1 MKNNVCRILIFVIL
15 FLLFQAGCVN
25 ADIGKESSQ
34 ASLMTDEYKN
44 NITKENKELTSN
56 LPYANESQ
64 IHTDS
69 AILYTN
75 NNSNKKNITV
85 CVNAGHGTSGG
96 ESVKTYC
103 HPNHTAKVTGGTTG
117 EGSIQAIAVSSGMDF
132 ADGTPERSAT
142 LREALIFKDVL
153 LSNGYNVLMI
163 REGDDIQLDNVAR
176 TVLANSY
183 ANCHIAI
190 HWDSTDWDKGA
201 FYMAVPKHDSAYLA
215 MEPVASTYQKSDT
228 LGESLIDGLR
238 SQGVKIFENGSM
250 QQDLTQT
257 SYSSVPSIDIELG
270 DKTSDISEENL
281 VKLAGG
287 LLLGV
292 SKYYNENDITLPS
305 GGGSSSGSST
315 QAKDKDSLIEKGIN
329 GIKQEILES
338 VDFIL
343 GCIDVLQ
350 NIIDRL
356 VTSDLGT
363 TKDATILYLS
373 GDIKSNQKI
382 NNYVDFKSETIEKPD
397 FTIDGTD
404 EGYTSST
411 PIPFIPVDVYS
422 VASNSVSN
430 LDINF
435 LTGRNNTKEHPADS
449 IWSNITKLI
458 NSVIHIV
465 IYLSAAFLFVSLIWH
480 GINVV
485 INAIAP
491 ERKAKHMGG
500 LIDFVKAMLMFV
512 GCIIIMALCI
522 FLSDQLISIIGLKK
536 VPKLPYTVSVE
547 TAKCSFNTNLTG
559 YVRYLSQV
567 TNFEKLGIK
576 ILYTFEYLGL
586 VIANTAVVITMVLRI
601 IWIIFLSIIGP
612 IIAAAYGLQFK
623 KVMGLN
629 YKDWIIKYLKW
640 STIPVIIA
648 LGYSIITRVL

>member
-1 MKNNVCRILIFVIL
+1 MKKNVCRILIFVIL

-96 ESVKTYC
+96 SNVKTYC
-103 HPNHTAKVTGGTTG
+103 HPDHTPKVTDGSTA
-117 EGSIQAIAVSSGMDF
+117 EGAIKATAVATGMDF
-132 ADGTPERSAT
+132 ADGTPEKEVT

-163 REGDDIQLDNVAR
+163 RESDDIQLDNIAR

-190 HWDSTDWDKGA
+190 HWDSSSSDKGA
-201 FYMAVPKHDSAYLA
+201 YYMAVPQINSYLA
-215 MEPVASTYQKSDT
+215 MKPVASIWQQSDK
-228 LGESLIDGLR
+228 LGDKLIEGLR
-238 SQGVKIFENGSM
+238 DQGVKIFENGSM
-250 QQDLTQT
+250 QMDLTQT

-281 VKLAGG
+281 IKLAGG

-292 SKYYNENDITLPS
+292 SKYYDENDITLPS
-305 GGGSSSGSST
+305 VSGSTSGSST
-315 QAKDKDSLIEKGIN
+315 PETDKDSLIDKAIN
-329 GIKQEILES
+329 GIKKDILGL

-343 GCIDVLQ
+343 GFIDGFQ
-350 NIIDRL
+350 NALDIL
-356 VTSDLGT
+356 VTADLGT
-363 TKDATILYLS
+363 IKDATILYS
-373 GDIKSNQKI
+373 SSNIKYNPKI
-382 NNYVDFKSETIEKPD
+382 NNYVDFKSEVIKNAD
-397 FTIDGTD
+397 FSIDGTD

-411 PIPFIPVDVYS
+411 LIPFIPVDIYS

-435 LTGRNNTKEHPADS
+435 LTGRNNTKEHPKDS

-522 FLSDQLISIIGLKK
+522 FLTDKLISYTGLKK

-547 TAKCSFNTNLTG
+547 TAKYSFNTNLTG

-567 TNFEKLGIK
+567 TNVDKLGTK
-576 ILYTFEYLGL
+576 ILYSFEYLGL
-586 VIANTAVVITMVLRI
+586 VIANTAVVITMFLRI
-601 IWIIFLSIIGP
+601 MWIIFLSIIGP

-648 LGYSIITRVL
+648 LGYSIITKVL

>member
-1 MKNNVCRILIFVIL
+1 VKKNVSRVLVFVIL
-15 FLLFQAGCVN
+15 FLLFQTGCVN

-34 ASLMTDEYKN
+34 ASLMTDEYKK
-44 NITKENKELTSN
+44 NITKEEKELTDN
-56 LPYANESQ
+56 LTYADESQ

-75 NNSNKKNITV
+75 NNPNKKNITV

-96 ESVKTYC
+96 ENVRTYC
-103 HPNHTAKVTGGTTG
+103 HPDHTAKVTDGSTA
-117 EGSIQAIAVSSGMDF
+117 EGAIKATAVATGMDF
-132 ADGTPERSAT
+132 ANGTPEREAT
-142 LREALIFKDVL
+142 LKEALIFKDL
-153 LSNGYNVLMI
+153 LLHNGYNVLMI
-163 REGDDIQLDNVAR
+163 RESDDIQLDNIAR

-201 FYMAVPKHDSAYLA
+201 YYMAVPQIDSYLA
-215 MEPVASTYQKSDT
+215 MEPVASTWQKSDK
-228 LGESLIDGLR
+228 LGDKLIEGLR
-238 SQGVKIFENGSM
+238 EQGVKIFENGSM
-250 QQDLTQT
+250 QMDLTQT

-292 SKYYNENDITLPS
+292 SKYYDENDITLPS

-315 QAKDKDSLIEKGIN
+315 QEKDKDSLIEKGIN
-329 GIKQEILES
+329 GIKQEILEF

-350 NIIDRL
+350 NILDRL
-356 VTSDLGT
+356 ITSDLGT

-411 PIPFIPVDVYS
+411 LIPFIPVDVYS

-435 LTGRNNTKEHPADS
+435 LTGRNNTKEHPKDS

-458 NSVIHIV
+458 NNVIHIV
-465 IYLSAAFLFVSLIWH
+465 IYLSAAFLLFSLIWH

-485 INAIAP
+485 INAMAP
-491 ERKAKHMGG
+491 ERKAQHMGG

-547 TAKCSFNTNLTG
+547 TAKYSFNTNLTG

-640 STIPVIIA
+640 STIPVFIA
-648 LGYSIITRVL
+648 LGYSIITKVF